1 MFIKGRRDDE
11 DGAKALKA
19 AKERERRR
27 RKLIRTKYGQKPL
40 KHARKGIQ
48 SCVLAGLVV
57 LLLFFMVSISF
68 ASKGE
73 IGAYM
78 GIVGILTAVLSG
90 MGLNLGIRGF
100 KERDKNYITCKVG
113 AGICGIVL
121 TGMAAIFLR
130 GLI

>member
-11 DGAKALKA
+11 DAAKALKA

-40 KHARKGIQ
+40 KHAKKGIQ

-57 LLLFFMVSISF
+57 FFLFLMISNSF
-68 ASKGE
+68 AAKGE
-73 IGAYM
+73 VASYM
-78 GIVGILTAVLSG
+78 GIAGILTMVLAG

-113 AGICGIVL
+113 VGLCGLVL
-121 TGMAAIFLR
+121 LGMAAIFLR

>member
-48 SCVLAGLVV
+48 SCILAGIVVFLLV
-57 LLLFFMVSISF
+57 LMVSTSF
-68 ASKGE
+68 AAKGE
-73 IGAYM
+73 VAGYM
-78 GIVGILTAVLSG
+78 GIVGIITAVLSG

-113 AGICGIVL
+113 VSLCSVVL
-121 TGMAAIFLR
+121 FGMAAIFLR